1 MGTVGLPRA
10 EVLATGIQVWNPW
23 HGCHK
28 ISPGCQNCYM
38 FRRDAEFEKDSTQ
51 VRKTASFSLPVQRR
65 RDGGYKLA
73 QAGRV
78 YACMSSDF
86 FVEEADEWR
95 AEAWR
100 MIRERRDLPF
110 CIVTKRIERFF
121 ASLPDDWGG
130 GYENVTLCATC
141 ENQAMADKRL
151 PVLLELPLRHR
162 EIIHEPMLEAVEIER
177 YLASGK
183 IEHVTCGG
191 ESGDEARVCDYAWV
205 LHTRAQCEKYRVPF
219 YFKQT
224 GARFQMNG
232 KLYFIPRKRQM
243 EQARRAN
250 INLPAR

>member
-1 MGTVGLPRA
+1 MQ
-10 EVLATGIQVWNPW
+10 IWNPW

-28 ISPGCQNCYM
+28 ISPGCQHCYM
-38 FRRDAEFEKDSTQ
+38 FRRDAEFDKDSTL
-51 VRKTASFSLPVQRR
+51 VCKTASFSLPVRKK
-65 RDGGYKLA
+65 RDGSYTLA
-73 QAGRV
+73 QAEQV
-78 YACMSSDF
+78 YACMTSDF

-100 MIRERRDLPF
+100 MIRERQDLSF
-110 CIVTKRIERFF
+110 CIITKRIERFRV
-121 ASLPDDWGG
+121 SLPDDWGG
-130 GYENVTLCATC
+130 GYENVTVCATC

-151 PVLLELPLRHR
+151 PVLLELPIRHR

-183 IEHVTCGG
+183 IERVICGG

-205 LHTRAQCEKYRVPF
+205 LHTREQCKKYRVPF
-219 YFKQT
+219 FFKQT

-232 KLYFIPRKRQM
+232 KLYFIPRKWQM
-243 EQARRAN
+243 AQARKAN